1 MADILTPLEL
11 QHLRAN
17 APIGEEVFDDLFAT
31 IDALAEAL
39 RASHSM
45 EQYGGVRRHEIAI
58 ARVAAWMDDTVS
70 DPAERLICQEAAQIV
85 GLTAALVDD
94 AIICVRVAMRDGHD
108 DRDDETI
115 TALRKLAEMLTDE

>member
-70 DPAERLICQEAAQIV
+70 DPAERLICQAAAQIV
-85 GLTAALVDD
+85 GLTVAILDVVIDD
-94 AIICVRVAMRDGHD
+94 YADGYGD
-108 DRDDETI
+108 GVPEVI
-115 TALRKLAEMLTDE
+115 ALRKLAEMLTDE